1 MNESRVPKSAR
12 LFFWLAQCVV
22 FIAPALL
29 TRAALVGLTATH
41 AHATLVRVAHVKEVA
56 MSLRQAFLMILAV
69 TSMLATGMLQAAGQ
83 PSMKD
88 CFDASNPASAK
99 VCRMQVWATYQAV
112 QLAQARHHMTE
123 KTCQFDA
130 NITADAL
137 VDSLR
142 ADFLRLQAQFPD
154 MAIVAMTIGVLSP
167 PQDCPMGVATKVNGL
182 TTGAL
187 LKMCMDGFKAGGDP
201 DVCLG
206 YAAAMRDSLNVLSGY
221 EGADDF
227 FCPPKGG
234 LGFSVKEVVKLLI
247 AETKLDIKA
256 QEARPAA
263 EVMAE
268 ALSRKYACH

>member
-1 MNESRVPKSAR
+1 
-12 LFFWLAQCVV
+12 
-22 FIAPALL
+22 
-29 TRAALVGLTATH
+29 
-41 AHATLVRVAHVKEVA
+41 
-56 MSLRQAFLMILAV
+56 MSLRSAFLTILAV
-69 TSMLATGMLQAAGQ
+69 LGLLAMGLSQAAGP

-88 CFDASNPASAK
+88 CFDASNPAAAK
-99 VCRMQVWATYQAV
+99 VCRMQVWAAYQSV
-112 QLAQARHHMTE
+112 QLAQARHHMTQ

-130 NITADAL
+130 NITADSL

-167 PQDCPMGVATKVNGL
+167 PQECPMGIATQVNGL